1 MGRWI
6 ARSGVGGGWRG
17 RGWGGRVARSGG
29 GQGRAVGGGGI
40 EDHTDLSLHPIG
52 RTPFAPS
59 ESSSF

>member
-1 MGRWI
+1 M
-6 ARSGVGGGWRG
+6 ARSGGG
-17 RGWGGRVARSGG
+17 GGRVARSGG
-29 GQGRAVGGGGI
+29 GQGSAVGGGGI

>member
-1 MGRWI
+1 MDG
-6 ARSGVGGGWRG
+6 AVGVGVSGAVGG
-17 RGWGGRVARSGG
+17 GGRVARSGG
-29 GQGRAVGGGGI
+29 GGGQGSAVGGGGI